1 MAVMIAI
8 RRKFRGFKPGQKQ
21 RIFKGDE
28 IRSTTS
34 FGREVKLLTPC
45 RKILRHVKQ
54 NLEGMKR
61 DICTKSFPT
70 LSPSFFPLCYWVSL
84 I

>member
-1 MAVMIAI
+1 MAVVLAI
-8 RRKFRGFKPGQKQ
+8 RPKFCGFKPGQEQ

-34 FGREVKLLTPC
+34 FGREEKLLTPS

-61 DICTKSFPT
+61 DICMQSFPSF
-70 LSPSFFPLCYWVSL
+70 SPSFFPLCYWVSL